1 MTASANLLFT
11 PYKLGVIRLRNR
23 VIRAA
28 AFEGMCPGNSPSDEL
43 LNYHQSVGCRRSG
56 YDHCGVCC
64 S

>member
-11 PYKLGVIRLRNR
+11 PFKLGAIRLRNR

-43 LNYHQSVGCRRSG
+43 LNFHRQLAAGGVGNDYRG
-56 YDHCGVCC
+56 ICC